1 MWMRKVC
8 IMGVFITAAK
18 NRRKSLA
25 AFALAGAVVIAGTF
39 PSGPVYAASDGA
51 ERGAVAEK
59 EEVVYAVLSP
69 GGAPESAYV
78 VNRFRPSAPGAFT
91 DYGDYAK
98 ATALSSA
105 TPVEVDGDAVTFE
118 FGDAPFSYQG
128 DVREPVLPWTVDIG
142 YRLDGEEISAE
153 SLAGADGA
161 LEIQI
166 RTSRNPGAD
175 KTYYENYLL
184 QISVTLDGD
193 RCSNVN
199 APDASVASAGS
210 DKTAAFTSLPGEDAD
225 YTLSADVTDFEMGGI
240 QFAALPFTMA
250 FELPDADEMTGDM
263 DELVDAVDSLNDG
276 TEELSDGASELAGGV
291 AKLDDG
297 AGDIGEGAGKLA
309 GGSSGFAKGLNRLD
323 KGSADLVGA
332 SSAIGDGLKQLDDSM
347 APLAGGM
354 DLSGLFAM
362 VPGFDQTPTGAAVI
376 AQVDALNKGLSGI
389 SEGLGDLSKNY
400 ASFHRGL
407 AAYTDGVGELSDNYG
422 KLDKSLSALSGGIS
436 EMADG
441 TSELNKG
448 TSKLAEGVS
457 SLHDGTSELYDGVSD
472 MPEKVAEKIDEF
484 AEKYDRSGYE
494 PKSFASPKNR
504 DVSLVQFV
512 FRTEA
517 IEKPDETKAAEEQPE
532 KTSFIDRLLAL
543 FG

>member
-1 MWMRKVC
+1 
-8 IMGVFITAAK
+8 MGVFK
-18 NRRKSLA
+18 KPLA
-25 AFALAGAVVIAGTF
+25 AFALAGAIVIAGTF
-39 PSGPVYAASDGA
+39 PSGPAYAVSAGA
-51 ERGAVAEK
+51 QQGAVAEK

-69 GGAPESAYV
+69 DGAPESAYV

-105 TPVEVDGDAVTFE
+105 TPVGVDGDAVTFKL
-118 FGDAPFSYQG
+118 GDAPFSYQG
-128 DVREPVLPWTVDIG
+128 DVKEPVLPWIVDIG

-166 RTSRNPGAD
+166 KTSRNPGAD
-175 KTYYENYLL
+175 KIYYENYLL

-193 RCSNVN
+193 RCSNVS

-225 YTLSADVTDFEMGGI
+225 FTLSADVTDFEMGGI

-276 TEELSDGASELAGGV
+276 TEELSDGASELADGV

-297 AGDIGEGAGKLA
+297 AGDIDKGAGRLA
-309 GGSSGFAKGLNRLD
+309 GGSSGFAKGLKKLD
-323 KGSADLVGA
+323 EGGAGLAGA
-332 SSAIGDGLKQLDDSM
+332 SAAIGSGLKQMNDSM
-347 APLAGGM
+347 APLSGGM

-362 VPGFDQTPTGAAVI
+362 IPGFDQTPTGAAVI
-376 AQVDALNKGLSGI
+376 AQVDALNKGLAGI
-389 SEGLGDLSKNY
+389 SAGIGALSENY
-400 ASFHRGL
+400 SSFHNGL
-407 AAYTDGVGELSDNYG
+407 TAYTDGVGELSDNYG
-422 KLDKSLSALSGGIS
+422 KLDKSLSSLSGGIS

-441 TSELNKG
+441 ASELHKG
-448 TSKLAEGVS
+448 TSKLAKGVS
-457 SLHDGTSELYDGVSD
+457 ALHDGTAELYDGVSD
-472 MPEKVAEKIDEF
+472 MPDKVVEKIDEF
-484 AEKYDRSGYE
+484 AEKYDRSDYE
-494 PKSFASPKNR
+494 PKSFASEKNS

-517 IEKPDETKAAEEQPE
+517 IEKPDEAKPAEKAPE